1 MVAPEAVSLHRAR
14 PSGGSPRNVWRGTVR
29 ELTAHG
35 ARLRVLVADAPA
47 PGLDVV
53 AEVTP
58 AAVAEL
64 RLAEG
69 AEVWVSVKATEIT
82 VVPL

>member
-1 MVAPEAVSLHRAR
+1 M
-14 PSGGSPRNVWRGTVR
+14 WRGTVR

-35 ARLRVLVADAPA
+35 ARLRVLVAGA
-47 PGLDVV
+47 PGAPSDVV

-58 AAVAEL
+58 AAAADL
-64 RLAEG
+64 GLAEG
-69 AEVWVSVKATEIT
+69 SGVWLSVKATEIT